1 MKPYRT
7 SCYILAQKEILE
19 QKVVSFLILT
29 AVVLST
35 MMTTAVGQS
44 AGVLTAMRRQQAVM
58 LGGDYHATFVQMN
71 EEKTRML
78 EADERFS
85 YTGRSV
91 PVGSV
96 ELNDLLR
103 LDLVEYQGK
112 SIETIPAHTKLV
124 EGRLPA
130 APMEIALSEDALQ
143 FLGFDGKTGDRITLS
158 LSKALRHNIA
168 IE

>member
-1 MKPYRT
+1 MKPYRI
-7 SCYILAQKEILE
+7 SYYILAQKEILE

-35 MMTTAVGQS
+35 MMTTAVVQS

-58 LGGDYHATFVQMN
+58 LRGDYHATFVQLN

-91 PVGSV
+91 PVGST

-112 SIETIPAHTKLV
+112 V
-124 EGRLPA
+124 
-130 APMEIALSEDALQ
+130 
-143 FLGFDGKTGDRITLS
+143 
-158 LSKALRHNIA
+158 
-168 IE
+168 